1 MRLIGDIG
9 GTNTRLA
16 LCDKGVIDR
25 NSVRSFAN
33 DQWTHLN
40 KVISAFLADH
50 DVSLKD
56 MAIAVA
62 GPVHGHRAR
71 LTNRDW
77 IIERADLIAAFRC
90 ENAFLLNDL
99 SALGYAIPAFQPAQL
114 RVVHDG
120 GRTSASNH
128 QALII
133 GIGTGF
139 NVSPVLKTHDGVHCF
154 AAEAGHMSMPVSIM
168 KMLNRLQL
176 TACQFQTVEDLFSG
190 RGFTKF
196 CQAVTSDQSMQGK
209 DAIQLFKETDHP
221 LAKEAVNNYAGLLG
235 QLLFELTLGYMPSA
249 GIYLA
254 GSVARAVGNAAP
266 QSFLETFTQPCD
278 IRGDQIPNLFTIEDD
293 FAALHGC
300 AVFQA

>member
-1 MRLIGDIG
+1 MRLIGDVG

-16 LCDKGVIDR
+16 LCDNGVIDR

-40 KVISAFLADH
+40 KVISAFLADL

-77 IIERADLIAAFRC
+77 IIERADLIAAFGC
-90 ENAFLLNDL
+90 ENAFLMNDL
-99 SALGYAIPAFQPAQL
+99 SALGYATPAFHPTQL
-114 RVVHDG
+114 RAVYDG
-120 GRTSASNH
+120 GSTSASNR

-139 NVSPVLKTHDGVHCF
+139 NVSPVLKTHDGVCCF
-154 AAEAGHMSMPVSIM
+154 AAEAGHMSMPVSIT
-168 KMLNRLQL
+168 KILNRLQL

-196 CQAVTSDQSMQGK
+196 CQAVTLDQSMQGK

-221 LAKEAVNNYAGLLG
+221 LARAAVNNYAGLLG
-235 QLLFELTLGYMPSA
+235 QLLFELTLGYMPSD
-249 GIYLA
+249 GMYLA

-266 QSFLETFTQPCD
+266 QSCLETFTQPCD

-293 FAALHGC
+293 LAALHGC
-300 AVFQA
+300 AVFQS